1 MKKQLSKETEIEDM
15 TLMHEIGMSGSAKSL
30 DNMAG
35 SSKAMPNDKV
45 SSLCNT
51 TKNSGIDCSAAL
63 NGIHC
68 FNYKEIAQATDGFSD
83 KYLIGQGAFG
93 KVFCAVLK
101 NTKCAVKK
109 LFSVSFK
116 SCGCEIAVHSNTCM
130 SLFIGYVKK
139 CPDKITDILC
149 FTHAYC

>member
-1 MKKQLSKETEIEDM
+1 MKKQLSKETEIEDR
-15 TLMHEIGMSGSAKSL
+15 TLMHEMGMSGSAKSLDNMAGSSKAIKSL

-68 FNYKEIAQATDGFSD
+68 FTYKEIAQATDGFSD
-83 KYLIGQGAFG
+83 KFLIGQGAFG
-93 KVFCAVLK
+93 KVFYAVLK

-116 SCGCEIAVHSNTCM
+116 SSGCEI
-130 SLFIGYVKK
+130 LYI
-139 CPDKITDILC
+139 II
-149 FTHAYC
+149 